1 MKKMILFILIALF
14 FGSSDSFA
22 KDWNRDDYRDDS
34 SSHKFR
40 GQFNDNE
47 WREHEARSERYFRAR
62 HPEYYLYRED
72 RHHHRHKRDYYR
84 YEDSFE
90 YEDIYDDWWDDS
102 DKFRWDDDTYD
113 WRHDTDSEGW
123 NKYEYKH
130 KHKGRG
136 D

>member
-1 MKKMILFILIALF
+1 MKKIILITLLVF
-14 FGSSDSFA
+14 FIVTGQGLSGNRDRYESSD
-22 KDWNRDDYRDDS
+22 
-34 SSHKFR
+34 HKFR
-40 GQFNDNE
+40 SQFNDNE
-47 WREHEARSERYFRAR
+47 WREHQARSERYFRAR

-72 RHHHRHKRDYYR
+72 RCYHRHKRDYYR
-84 YEDSFE
+84 CKDSFE
-90 YEDIYDDWWDDS
+90 YDDIYDDWWDDS

-130 KHKGRG
+130 KHKGRW